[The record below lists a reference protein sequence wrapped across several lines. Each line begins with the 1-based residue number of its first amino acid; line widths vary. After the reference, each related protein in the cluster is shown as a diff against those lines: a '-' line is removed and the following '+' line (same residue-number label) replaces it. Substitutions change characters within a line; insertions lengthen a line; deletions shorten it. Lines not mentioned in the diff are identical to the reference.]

1 MQVKFDNKIIEFKG
15 RRMVEKI
22 LKELRVNRE
31 EVIIIKDN
39 NLITEK
45 DWVEDEE
52 EIEILRIAQG
62 G

>member
-1 MQVKFDNKIIEFKG
+1 MKFDNKIIEFKG